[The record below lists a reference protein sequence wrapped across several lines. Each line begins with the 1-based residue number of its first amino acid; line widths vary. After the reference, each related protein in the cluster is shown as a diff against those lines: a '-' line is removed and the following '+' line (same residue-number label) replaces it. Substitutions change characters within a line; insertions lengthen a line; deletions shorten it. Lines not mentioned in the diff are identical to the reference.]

1 MLTPIMNPSTDL
13 KAQTQER
20 LRPRVL
26 VAEDSAVYR
35 ALINSALGGVY
46 DLSFVDDGDKAWQI
60 LQQPDAP
67 KLVVLDWILPG
78 LDGVD
83 LCTRVRHQLS
93 DHYSYLVLLTA
104 RDSEQDL
111 LTAMEAGADDF
122 VKKPFS
128 AAELRARLKA
138 GSRIID
144 LHDQLVAAAT
154 YDSLTRIRNRASI
167 FALLDC
173 ELERCRREKRPLS
186 LILADVDN
194 FKSVNDTAGHL
205 AGDQVLQAVATR
217 ITQSVRT
224 YDGVGRYGGEEFL
237 IGLPGSDLE
246 IATARAEEIRIRIN
260 ATPIHTD
267 TADIQ
272 VSVSLGVTVVSPEHQ
287 CNLEDVLR
295 RADEALYRAKTK
307 GRNRVECTK
316 P

>member
-1 MLTPIMNPSTDL
+1 MLTPIMNRSTDL

-138 GSRIID
+138 
-144 LHDQLVAAAT
+144 
-154 YDSLTRIRNRASI
+154 
-167 FALLDC
+167 
-173 ELERCRREKRPLS
+173 
-186 LILADVDN
+186 
-194 FKSVNDTAGHL
+194 
-205 AGDQVLQAVATR
+205 
-217 ITQSVRT
+217 
-224 YDGVGRYGGEEFL
+224 
-237 IGLPGSDLE
+237 
-246 IATARAEEIRIRIN
+246 
-260 ATPIHTD
+260 
-267 TADIQ
+267 
-272 VSVSLGVTVVSPEHQ
+272 
-287 CNLEDVLR
+287 
-295 RADEALYRAKTK
+295 
-307 GRNRVECTK
+307 
-316 P
+316 